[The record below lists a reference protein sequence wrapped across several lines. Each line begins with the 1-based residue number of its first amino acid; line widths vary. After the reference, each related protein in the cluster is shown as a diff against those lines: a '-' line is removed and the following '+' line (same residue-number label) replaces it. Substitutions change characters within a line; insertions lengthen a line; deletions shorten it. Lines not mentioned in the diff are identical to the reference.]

1 MRIADAG
8 MPEARIS
15 AMLMLSP
22 KWLML
27 VSLCLFSLNSQAMSR
42 LFDGDAKIW
51 IANDRLC
58 FGGTEFKS
66 AGLFFNRTLKVDTAQ
81 VVVHA
86 IQVSGADPAPYWAT
100 STTAPEQALP
110 LTSNTCI
117 AYGER
122 IAHFNPSQ
130 AAKPLV
136 DGLYSVTLAGS
147 DLKSGNR
154 ATFYKNFCLQHSNSQ
169 LNVKAARYDKSLQQW
184 VCSP

>member
-1 MRIADAG
+1 
-8 MPEARIS
+8 MPTP
-15 AMLMLSP
+15 SP

-27 VSLCLFSLNSQAMSR
+27 VSLSLFSLNSQAMSR
-42 LFDGDAKIW
+42 LFDGDANVW

-66 AGLFFNRTLKVDTAQ
+66 VGLFFNRTLKVDAGQ

-86 IQVSGADPAPYWAT
+86 IQVTGAGPGSYWAISAT
-100 STTAPEQALP
+100 DPEHALP
-110 LTSNTCI
+110 ITSNTCI

-130 AAKPLV
+130 AAKPLT
-136 DGLYSVTLAGS
+136 DGLYSVMLGGS

-154 ATFYKNFCLQHSNSQ
+154 ATFYQNFCLQHSDSGRR
-169 LNVKAARYDKSLQQW
+169 VTAAHYDKSSQQW

>member
-1 MRIADAG
+1 
-8 MPEARIS
+8 MPTR
-15 AMLMLSP
+15 SP

-42 LFDGDAKIW
+42 LFDGDAKVW

-66 AGLFFNRTLKVDTAQ
+66 AGLFFNRTLKVDAGQ

-86 IQVSGADPAPYWAT
+86 IQVSGADAGSYWTT
-100 STTAPEQALP
+100 STTAPEHALP

-117 AYGER
+117 AYGEH

-154 ATFYKNFCLQHSNSQ
+154 ATFYKNFCLQHSDSGRR
-169 LNVKAARYDKSLQQW
+169 VMAAHYDKSVQQW